1 MTQSP
6 LRFFYNGIKVGK
18 GSLQKAHFSLG
29 NLRNHAENTITIYAR
44 EYTRF
49 SAEIRE
55 AFKVENDTDTM
66 TDYFEHD
73 RIRVEPSHPLY
84 AQVKAAFDKQE
95 NRLKAKAAA

>member
-1 MTQSP
+1 MTNTE

-18 GSLQKAHFSLG
+18 GSLQKAHYSLG
-29 NLRNHAENTITIYAR
+29 NLRNHPDETITIYAR

-73 RIRVEPSHPLY
+73 RIRVEPSHPMY
-84 AQVKAAFDKQE
+84 AVVKAAWEKQE
-95 NRLKAKAAA
+95 NRYKAKAAA